1 MEKSSISFRGWWWC
15 NAEQHAHGSPEI
27 SIKISS
33 YSATFIAWVKLHEND
48 LKRLRQ
54 SFSTLPSL
62 QTLKLLLS
70 SYQDPVSSCQPYALI
85 WVDQN
90 QRWFLQCKYTQCP
103 RDGPY
108 NANIPSVPWHWGY
121 LCRSCP
127 PSMPCTKACHSP
139 NKRPVTCRSR
149 PPSPPS
155 LILLQQHFS

>member
-33 YSATFIAWVKLHEND
+33 YSATFIALVKLHKNN
-48 LKRLRQ
+48 LKRRSQ

-62 QTLKLLLS
+62 QILNCFYLHIKTRPS
-70 SYQDPVSSCQPYALI
+70 AATPMP
-85 WVDQN
+85 
-90 QRWFLQCKYTQCP
+90 WFESIKT
-103 RDGPY
+103 RDGSY
-108 NANIPSVPWHWGY
+108 NANIPSVPEMVPTMQISSVPWHWGY